1 MADDRWTH
9 ARFSTTAWTDVL
21 AARGTS
27 TEKSAKAV
35 EELCGKYW
43 KPVYAFLRR
52 KGRRPEEAADL
63 VQDYFA
69 EALRKD
75 YFAGA
80 DRERGKFRTYV
91 LATLRRFLYG
101 HKPARRRTRE
111 RSIDLIPAD
120 ELAESARLARDIEG
134 SDSPEELYCQEWARA
149 LVAAA
154 LGRLKGEH
162 GGTKR
167 ERYVEVF
174 LLQVESAGRGQ
185 AASYA
190 ELGGQLGL
198 SETDVTNFL
207 HRGRRLY
214 DAALRAELRNSVN
227 SDREVEE
234 ELGELRRYLGF

>member
-1 MADDRWTH
+1 MPDERWTH

-27 TEKSAKAV
+27 TERSARAV
-35 EELCGKYW
+35 EELCRRYW

-91 LATLRRFLYG
+91 LATLRRFLSG
-101 HKPARRRTRE
+101 HRPARRRTKE
-111 RSIDLIPAD
+111 RPIDLVPPD

-134 SDSPEELYCQEWARA
+134 ASSPEEIYCREWARA

-154 LGRLKGEH
+154 LARLGEEH
-162 GGTKR
+162 RGSR
-167 ERYVEVF
+167 RQRYVDVF
-174 LLQVESAGRGQ
+174 RAQVDSAAAGQ
-185 AASYA
+185 PASYA
-190 ELGGQLGL
+190 DLAGRFGL
-198 SETDVTNFL
+198 SETDITNFL

-234 ELGELRRYLGF
+234 ELGELRHYLGF

>member
-1 MADDRWTH
+1 MGEDRWTH

-27 TEKSAKAV
+27 TEKSARAV
-35 EELCGKYW
+35 EELCSKYW

-80 DRERGKFRTYV
+80 ERERGKFRTYV

-101 HKPARRRTRE
+101 HKPARRVRRE
-111 RSIDLIPAD
+111 RSIDLVAPD

-134 SDSPEELYCQEWARA
+134 SADPEELYCREWARA

-154 LGRLKGEH
+154 LGRLREEH
-162 GGTKR
+162 RGTKR
-167 ERYVEVF
+167 QRYVEVF
-174 LLQVESAGRGQ
+174 LVQVESAGGGSP
-185 AASYA
+185 ASYA
-190 ELGGQLGL
+190 QLGERFDL

-234 ELGELRRYLGF
+234 ELAELRHYLGF

>member
-1 MADDRWTH
+1 MAEDRWTH
-9 ARFSTTAWTDVL
+9 ARFSTTAWTDVI

-27 TEKSAKAV
+27 TDKSRRAV
-35 EELCGKYW
+35 EELCTKYW

-52 KGRRPEEAADL
+52 KGRRPAEAADL

-101 HKPARRRTRE
+101 HRPARRRTNE
-111 RSIDLIPAD
+111 RPLDLIPPD
-120 ELAESARLARDIEG
+120 QLSESARLARDIDG
-134 SDSPEELYCQEWARA
+134 SESPEDIYCREWARS

-154 LGRLKGEH
+154 MERLQREH
-162 GGTKR
+162 RGTRR

-174 LLQVESAGRGQ
+174 TAQIQSAAGGR
-185 AASYA
+185 AATYT
-190 ELGGQLGL
+190 ELGERFDL

-227 SDREVEE
+227 SDKEVEE
-234 ELGELRRYLGF
+234 ELGELRKYLGF

>member
-1 MADDRWTH
+1 MADERWTH

-27 TEKSAKAV
+27 TERSQRAT

-52 KGRRPEEAADL
+52 KGRAPEVAADL

-101 HKPARRRTRE
+101 HREARRVRRE
-111 RSIDLIPAD
+111 RSIDLVAPD

-134 SDSPEELYCQEWARA
+134 AENPEELYCREWARA

-154 LGRLKGEH
+154 LRRLRAEH
-162 GGTKR
+162 RGTRR
-167 ERYVEVF
+167 ERYAELF
-174 LLQVESAGRGQ
+174 LAQVESA
-185 AASYA
+185 AAGKAATYA
-190 ELGGQLGL
+190 QLGGRFGL

-234 ELGELRRYLGF
+234 ELAELRHYLGF

>member
-1 MADDRWTH
+1 MADERWTH
-9 ARFSTTAWTDVL
+9 ARFSTTAWTDVI

-27 TEKSAKAV
+27 TEKSRRAV
-35 EELCGKYW
+35 EDLCRKYW

-91 LATLRRFLYG
+91 LATLRRFLSG
-101 HKPARRRTRE
+101 HRAARRRTNE
-111 RSIDLIPAD
+111 RPIDLIPPD
-120 ELAESARLARDIEG
+120 ELTESARLARDIEG
-134 SDSPEELYCQEWARA
+134 SASPDEIYCREWARA

-154 LGRLKGEH
+154 IERMREQH
-162 GGTKR
+162 RSTRR

-174 LLQVESAGRGQ
+174 MAQIEAAAAGK
-185 AASYA
+185 AATYA
-190 ELGGQLGL
+190 QLAERFGV

-227 SDREVEE
+227 SDKEVEE
-234 ELGELRRYLGF
+234 ELGELRKYLGF

>member
-1 MADDRWTH
+1 MAEDRWTH

-27 TEKSAKAV
+27 TEKSQRAV
-35 EELCGKYW
+35 EDLCRKYW

-91 LATLRRFLYG
+91 LATLRRFLSG
-101 HKPARRRTRE
+101 HRPARRRTNE
-111 RSIDLIPAD
+111 RSIELIPPD
-120 ELAESARLARDIEG
+120 KLSESARLARDIEG
-134 SDSPEELYCQEWARA
+134 SASPEEIYCQEWARA
-149 LVAAA
+149 LVSAA
-154 LGRLKGEH
+154 LERLKSEQ
-162 GGTKR
+162 GGSRR
-167 ERYVEVF
+167 ERYVAVF
-174 LLQVESAGRGQ
+174 MAQVNAAAAGK

-190 ELGGQLGL
+190 QLGEQFGI

-214 DAALRAELRNSVN
+214 DAALRSELRNSVN
-227 SDREVEE
+227 TDKEVEE
-234 ELGELRRYLGF
+234 ELAELRNYLGF

>member
-1 MADDRWTH
+1 MADERWTH

-27 TEKSAKAV
+27 TERSQRAT

-52 KGRRPEEAADL
+52 KGRKPQEAADL

-91 LATLRRFLYG
+91 LATLRRFLSG
-101 HKPARRRTRE
+101 HRPARRRTNE
-111 RSIDLIPAD
+111 RPIDLVPPD
-120 ELAESARLARDIEG
+120 ELSESARLARDIEG
-134 SDSPEELYCQEWARA
+134 SSSPEEIYCREWARA

-154 LGRLKGEH
+154 LERLRRDH
-162 GGTKR
+162 R
-167 ERYVEVF
+167 ETRRQRYVDVF
-174 LLQVESAGRGQ
+174 LAQIEAAAAGRT
-185 AASYA
+185 ASYA
-190 ELGGQLGL
+190 ELAGQFDC
-198 SETDVTNFL
+198 SETDITNFL

-234 ELGELRRYLGF
+234 ELAELRKYLGF